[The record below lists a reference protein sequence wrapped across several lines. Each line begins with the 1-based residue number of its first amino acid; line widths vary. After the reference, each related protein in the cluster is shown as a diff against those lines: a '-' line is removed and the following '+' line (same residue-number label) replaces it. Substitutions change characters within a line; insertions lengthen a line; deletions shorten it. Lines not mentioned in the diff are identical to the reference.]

1 MATVL
6 IEITHKGARAAR
18 SCEVPDDLL
27 SSSSVMNDRAQDS
40 ASAEVRRLF
49 VEAYLELF
57 KRLVGPENA

>member
-1 MATVL
+1 MATVF
-6 IEITHKGARAAR
+6 IEIAHGGQRAAR

-49 VEAYLELF
+49 VEAYMELF
-57 KRLVGPENA
+57 KRHVGSENA